1 MKPRTPT
8 ITGHLERMARHTPAG
23 RNASIIAGV
32 LLAVSYP
39 LLSLIPQSLPAPLI
53 QPAFILFWTLLG
65 LASMRAVR
73 GSPLL
78 TSAKS
83 LGRIPLLAGFT
94 YIVVYAILGGLLV
107 GFGYNALSFT
117 PLSIALNTAW
127 ILSMAYGVEMT
138 RLYMIE
144 KTGRPL
150 AAVMASSILFTL
162 VLVPLYAIPE
172 ITGPGDIAR
181 LLGSRFNTFTIL
193 LLSGILTLA
202 GGAQAGIAFHAT
214 ARLGTTL
221 LPILPNLNWIQEVFV
236 ALITL
241 AVIYAS
247 ISRIFGSS
255 NGRGGGTGSV
265 VAGTILVAL
274 IWLSQGLVGYYM
286 VVVTSGSM
294 TPGIQVGDVAVAR
307 EVESPEDL
315 EIGDIVLYERSDG
328 KLVLH
333 RIVDTTRDSQGST
346 LYITKGDANPE
357 PDPDPVAYK
366 SIVGELLFTVP
377 KAGYPSIIIKE
388 AILGGIGR

>member
-8 ITGHLERMARHTPAG
+8 ITGHLARLTRHTPASM
-23 RNASIIAGV
+23 NASIIAGA
-32 LLAVSYP
+32 LLAASYP

-53 QPAFILFWTLLG
+53 QPAFIIFWTLLG

-78 TSAKS
+78 SGARS

-94 YIVVYAILGGLLV
+94 YIVVYTILGGLLV

-127 ILSMAYGVEMT
+127 ILSMAYGVEMA
-138 RLYMIE
+138 RLYMID

-150 AAVMASSILFTL
+150 AAVMVTSILFTL
-162 VLVPLYAIPE
+162 VLVPLYAVPE
-172 ITGPGDIAR
+172 AKGPSDIAKM
-181 LLGSRFNTFTIL
+181 LGSRFNTFTIL
-193 LLSGILTLA
+193 LLSGILALA

-247 ISRIFGSS
+247 ISRLVDGSS
-255 NGRGGGTGSV
+255 GGNGGGVGSV
-265 VAGTILVAL
+265 VVGTILVAL

-307 EVESPEDL
+307 EVGSPGDL
-315 EIGDIVLYERSDG
+315 EIGDVVLYERSDG

-333 RIVDTTRDSQGST
+333 RIVDTMQDDKGRT

-357 PDPDPVAYK
+357 PDPDPVGYK
-366 SIVGELLFTVP
+366 SIVGKLLFTVP

-388 AILGGIGR
+388 AIFGGIG